1 MTKLRGGAE
10 APLSPFPLLPLRT
23 GILYPGTVI
32 TLPVGRERSIALL
45 KSRSPGEIVG
55 IATQRSSKVED
66 PTEADLHTIG
76 TFARIM
82 NIVRLPAGELR
93 VTLQGLDRFNLRSLV
108 QAEPFWLADGEVA
121 PETSTDTDEARLLAH
136 A

>member
-45 KSRSPGEIVG
+45 KSRSAGEIVG
-55 IATQRSSKVED
+55 VATQRSAKVED
-66 PTEADLHTIG
+66 PTGADLHAIG

-82 NIVRLPAGELR
+82 NIVRLSGGEHRGALGLA
-93 VTLQGLDRFNLRSLV
+93 LQGRD
-108 QAEPFWLADGEVA
+108 
-121 PETSTDTDEARLLAH
+121 
-136 A
+136 